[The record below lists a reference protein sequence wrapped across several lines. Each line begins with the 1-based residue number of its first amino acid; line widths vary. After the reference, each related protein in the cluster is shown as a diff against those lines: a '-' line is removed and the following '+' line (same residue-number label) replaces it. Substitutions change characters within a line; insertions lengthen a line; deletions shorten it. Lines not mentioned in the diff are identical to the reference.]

1 MTKQSDMTTRPS
13 LWHSCRRWLLPLSVA
28 WLAGCA
34 GSPTAQDYAG
44 EKPVFSIRD
53 YFNGQVS
60 AHGLV
65 TDRSGRVV
73 RRFIVSMDC
82 QWSGQT
88 GELKERFV
96 FSDGEKQERIWQLT
110 EVAPGRYE
118 GRAADV
124 VGVAQGS
131 LAGNALN
138 LRYTLA
144 LPVSGRIINVDFDDW
159 LFLMDDGKTVLNRA
173 RMSKWGFHVGDLTVT
188 FSKP

>member
-1 MTKQSDMTTRPS
+1 MTLQSGVWPTF
-13 LWHSCRRWLLPLSVA
+13 RRWLLPLSVA

-34 GSPTAQDYAG
+34 GSPTAQDYAN
-44 EKPVFSIRD
+44 EKPVFSIRE

-73 RRFIVSMDC
+73 RRFTVTMDC
-82 QWSGQT
+82 RWSGQT
-88 GELKERFV
+88 GELKELFV

-124 VGVAQGS
+124 VGVAQGY